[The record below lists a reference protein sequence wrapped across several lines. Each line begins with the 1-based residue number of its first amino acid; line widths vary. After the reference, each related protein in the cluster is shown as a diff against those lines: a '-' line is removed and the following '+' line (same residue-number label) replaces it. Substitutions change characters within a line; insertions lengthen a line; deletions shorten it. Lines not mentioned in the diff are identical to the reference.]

1 MTDRRLERNQRIA
14 EILADTQYDCRSHTD
29 ADCEPN
35 DEMTACKTCGRPMNE
50 TEVHIYRA
58 L

>member
-14 EILADTQYDCRSHTD
+14 EILADTQYDRRSHTD
-29 ADCEPN
+29 ADCTPN
-35 DEMTACKTCGRPMNE
+35 VEQTCCRDCGRPMNE
-50 TEVHIYRA
+50 TEVHIYRT

>member
-1 MTDRRLERNQRIA
+1 MTDRRLERNERIT
-14 EILADTQYDCRSHTD
+14 EILADTKYDRRLHTD

-35 DEMTACKTCGRPMNE
+35 HEMTACKHCGRPMNE